1 MQFARIRATRFALAV
16 ALLLS
21 IFSWASSAAAAEN
34 AVGAV
39 FALTNAA
46 GSNAV
51 VMWQRSSDGRLN
63 SAGSFATG
71 GAGNGAGLGSQGAVI
86 LSANHQLLFA
96 VNAGSNDI
104 SAFRVGKGG
113 LTLVDRVPSGG
124 IRPTSLTVYKNL
136 LYVLNAGGSGNIT
149 GFTVAN
155 NGALHMI
162 AGSNRALSGGATN
175 PAQVQFSPNGAI
187 LLVAER
193 ATQSISAYQVG
204 ADGLATG
211 PVVNYSA
218 GAVPFGFAF
227 GKRGQVFFSEAGGG
241 QNGLSAAS
249 SYRVAAD
256 GTLAVVSASAPTY
269 QGAACWLVVTNDG
282 RFAYTGNAA
291 SNSITG
297 FAIDQGGSLS
307 LLDADGHTASTG
319 DGATDLA
326 LSLNSQFLYV
336 RNTRA
341 GTLSAYAV
349 GGDGSLTGIGGAG
362 GLPSVGSAGLA
373 AY

>member
-1 MQFARIRATRFALAV
+1 M
-16 ALLLS
+16 
-21 IFSWASSAAAAEN
+21 
-34 AVGAV
+34 
-39 FALTNAA
+39 
-46 GSNAV
+46 
-51 VMWQRSSDGRLN
+51 
-63 SAGSFATG
+63 
-71 GAGNGAGLGSQGAVI
+71 
-86 LSANHQLLFA
+86 
-96 VNAGSNDI
+96 
-104 SAFRVGKGG
+104 
-113 LTLVDRVPSGG
+113 
-124 IRPTSLTVYKNL
+124 
-136 LYVLNAGGSGNIT
+136 
-149 GFTVAN
+149 
-155 NGALHMI
+155 
-162 AGSNRALSGGATN
+162 
-175 PAQVQFSPNGAI
+175 
-187 LLVAER
+187 AER

-211 PVVNYSA
+211 PVVNHSA

-241 QNGLSAAS
+241 QRAERG
-249 SYRVAAD
+249 
-256 GTLAVVSASAPTY
+256 
-269 QGAACWLVVTNDG
+269 LVVPGGGRRHVGGGECIGADLPGRGVLVVETNDG

-349 GGDGSLTGIGGAG
+349 GGDGALTGIGGAG
-362 GLPSVGSAGLA
+362 CPAWAGRA
-373 AY
+373 WRRTNPRRFA